1 MLSQIGPDITL
12 VSETWERQKFNLD
25 RLISSN
31 QVKVISYK
39 RQQVGNRQPGGGCAI
54 VYNENKFR
62 VSEIELFLPEGV
74 EACWALFTP
83 KSSSPQY
90 RVKRIAAG
98 TFYIAPN
105 SKFKDKTIEHIIES
119 IHIIRAMYD
128 NDVHF
133 LLGGDLNRVNIN
145 RILDS
150 YGALKQIVSIPTRN
164 SATLELLIT
173 DMHSFYHPPTTLPP
187 LQVDE
192 GKKGKD
198 SDHKIIIMAPLMND
212 CFKIERKKKIITTRP
227 LPHPNIEAFGQ
238 DITMHGWP
246 EVFGTENIDDKV
258 HNFHQIIRA
267 FLEKHF
273 PEKQVKISS
282 LDKKWMNP
290 GLKTL
295 HRKVQRE
302 FYKRR
307 QSSKWRKLRKKYK
320 REKRKAIKS
329 FYSNFLTELKKSD
342 PGKWYQMAK
351 KIGAVDQMNEGE
363 IKVDCL
369 EGLSNAEGAQ
379 QLAEHYAKISN
390 NYSKLNPLKL
400 PCYLPAPEPPQVD
413 EYRVFQKIC
422 NLKNTRSTLE
432 IDLPNKLRK
441 EFSVELAAPMTD
453 IINTSLKQQSY
464 PKLWKEELITPV
476 PKVTHPKQLKDLRKI
491 SSTSDFSKVFE
502 GFLRDWLMED
512 IYDNIDPGQFG
523 GLKGTGTEHMLV
535 CLVDRILQLLDAQ
548 TAQSA
553 VIAAMVDW
561 SAAFDMQDPTLAIQK
576 FIKMGVRSSLIPLL
590 ISYLSDRQMTVKYNG
605 ELSSCLG
612 LIGGGP
618 QGTLLGLIEY
628 LVQSNDNADCVSQ
641 ADRFKYVDDLSILE
655 IISLAGLLEEYNF
668 YEHVASDVGCDQL
681 YLPPDTFSTQGNLN
695 SISEWTDRNLMKVN
709 TDKSEYIMFTRAKA
723 EFVTRLNIN
732 GEKLNQVTETK
743 LLGVWLTENLS
754 WSLNTAELCR
764 KAYSRMSMLTKL
776 KYAGVQTEDLLDVYK
791 LFVRSLL
798 EYCAVVWHSRLT
810 VDQTADL
817 ERVQKICLKV
827 ILAENYVSYEA
838 ALEMTGLD
846 TLQSRREDRCLSFA
860 KKCIKHPRHS
870 TMFPLNP
877 PRSKE
882 RFTVNFARTEAY
894 KKSAIPYMQRLLNKN
909 VK

>member
-90 RVKRIAAG
+90 RVKRIAVG

-150 YGALKQIVSIPTRN
+150 YGALKQIISIPTRN

-198 SDHKIIIMAPLMND
+198 SDHKIVIMAPLMND
-212 CFKIERKKKIITTRP
+212 CFKIERKKKTITVRP
-227 LPHPNIEAFGQ
+227 LPHPNFEAFGQ
-238 DITMHGWP
+238 EITQHGWS
-246 EVFGTENIDDKV
+246 EVLKSEKLDDKV
-258 HNFHQIIRA
+258 TNFHHTIRT
-267 FLEKHF
+267 LLDKHF
-273 PEKQVKISS
+273 PEKQVKIST
-282 LDKKWMNP
+282 LDKKWMSP
-290 GLKTL
+290 GLKSL

-302 FYKRR
+302 FYKHR
-307 QSSKWRKLRKKYK
+307 QSAKWRKLKKKYK
-320 REKRKAIKS
+320 RLKRKSIKS
-329 FYSNFLTELKKSD
+329 FYNNFLTELKKTD

-363 IKVDCL
+363 ISVECL
-369 EGLSNAEGAQ
+369 EGLSSAEGVQ
-379 QLAEHYAKISN
+379 QIANHYATISN
-390 NYSKLNPLKL
+390 NYSPIDTHKL
-400 PCYLPAPEPPQVD
+400 PCYLPAPLPPQVD

-422 NLKNTRSTLE
+422 KLKNTRSTLE

-441 EFSVELAAPMTD
+441 EFSVELATPVTN
-453 IINTSLKQQSY
+453 IINTSLNQQSY
-464 PKLWKEELITPV
+464 PTLWKKELITPV
-476 PKVTHPKQLKDLRKI
+476 PKVTHPKKLKDLRKI
-491 SSTSDFSKVFE
+491 SSTSDFSKVYE

-512 IYDNIDPGQFG
+512 ICENIDPGQFG
-523 GLKGTGTEHMLV
+523 GLKGSGTEHMLV
-535 CLVDRILQLLDAQ
+535 CLVDRILYLLDAQ

-590 ISYLSDRQMTVKYNG
+590 ISYLSDRQMRVRFNG
-605 ELSSCLG
+605 EISDYLG
-612 LIGGGP
+612 LVGGGP

-628 LVQSNDNADCVSQ
+628 LVQSNDNANCVNE

-655 IISLAGLLEEYNF
+655 LISLAGLLVDYNF
-668 YEHVASDVGCDQL
+668 HEHVASDVGCDQL
-681 YLPPDTFSTQGNLN
+681 YLPPHTFNTQGNLD

-709 TDKSEYIMFTRAKA
+709 TDKTEYMVFTRTVKD
-723 EFVTRLNIN
+723 FVTRLKIN
-732 GEKLNQVTETK
+732 GDKLDQVSETK
-743 LLGVWLTENLS
+743 VLGVWLTENLS
-754 WSLNTAELCR
+754 WSLNTTELCR

-776 KYAGVQTEDLLDVYK
+776 KYAGVETEDLLDVYK
-791 LFVRSLL
+791 LFIRSLI
-798 EYCAVVWHSRLT
+798 EYCSVVWHSRLT
-810 VDQTADL
+810 VSQTADL

-827 ILAENYVSYEA
+827 ILSENYVSYEA
-838 ALEMTGLD
+838 ALEMTGLEALD
-846 TLQSRREDRCLSFA
+846 SRREARCLSFA
-860 KKCIKHPRHS
+860 KKCIKHPKHKA
-870 TMFPLNP
+870 MFPLNP
-877 PRSKE
+877 PKSKE
-882 RFTVNFARTEAY
+882 KFVVNFARTETY
-894 KKSAIPYMQRLLNKN
+894 RQSAIPYIQRMLNREYK
-909 VK
+909 